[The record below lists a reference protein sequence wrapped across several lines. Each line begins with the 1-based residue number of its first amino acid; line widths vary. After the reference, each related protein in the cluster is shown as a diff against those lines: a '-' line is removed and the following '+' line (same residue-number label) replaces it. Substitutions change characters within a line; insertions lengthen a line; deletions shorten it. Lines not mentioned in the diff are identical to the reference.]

1 MKKVLVITGPTA
13 SGKSALA
20 LEAAKLL
27 NGEIIS
33 CDAMQIY
40 RGMDIGTAKPSR
52 EELASVPHHMID
64 TVDPGT
70 PYSCADFA
78 VDGKKAADDIL
89 SRGKLPILCGGTGLY
104 IDSLLGANVYSPP
117 VPQGL
122 REELNE
128 LSPDE
133 LHRRLSECDP
143 ESAEKIH
150 KNNVKRVVRALEIF
164 LGTGITKTEWDRRSK
179 EYEKPYEAC
188 FAVLA
193 FKDRSKL
200 YERTDKRVDKMIGS
214 GLENELRALDLK
226 RDLASAQG
234 IGYKEMYRYIDGL
247 STFEEA
253 VAEIKKNTRN
263 YVKRQE
269 TWFKRYENAERFFCD
284 EDSFENILNNIVKM
298 VKNS

>member
-20 LEAAKLL
+20 LEAAKRL

-40 RGMDIGTAKPSR
+40 KGMDIGTAKPTKD
-52 EELASVPHHMID
+52 ELASVPHHMID
-64 TVDPGT
+64 VVDPET

-78 VDGKKAADDIL
+78 AQGKKSADDIL

-117 VPQGL
+117 VPEGL
-122 REELNE
+122 REELSA
-128 LSPDE
+128 LSPDQLYE
-133 LHRRLSECDP
+133 QLCKYDP

-150 KNNVKRVVRALEIF
+150 KNNVKRVERALEIF

-179 EYEKPYEAC
+179 EYEKPYDPI
-188 FAVLA
+188 FAILA
-193 FKDRSKL
+193 FRDRSKI
-200 YERTDKRVDKMIGS
+200 YERTDKRVDEMIKA
-214 GLENELRALDLK
+214 GLETELRCLDLK
-226 RDLASAQG
+226 RDLTSAQG

-247 STFEEA
+247 ITFDEA
-253 VAEIKKNTRN
+253 VEEIKKNTRN

-269 TWFKRYENAERFFCD
+269 TWFKRYPDAARFYCD
-284 EDSFENILNNIVKM
+284 EDSFENILNNLVKM